1 MNHNHSLKTRVVA
14 ESIKRSQN
22 DVDKKGKLTD
32 KEWKDFVDKGN
43 IILSRLLKNTNKVL
57 LVCGNR
63 NCCFAMFRH
72 ERAYS
77 LR

>member
-1 MNHNHSLKTRVVA
+1 MNHNHNLKTRVVS
-14 ESIKRSQN
+14 ESIKRSQY
-22 DVDKKGKLTD
+22 DVDKKGELTD

-57 LVCGNR
+57 LVCRCR
-63 NCCFAMFRH
+63 NCAYALFRH
-72 ERAYS
+72 KGVYS

>member
-1 MNHNHSLKTRVVA
+1 MNHNHNLKTRVVS

-22 DVDKKGKLTD
+22 DVDKKGELTD
-32 KEWKDFVDKGN
+32 KEWKDFVDNEN

-57 LVCGNR
+57 LVCRCR

-72 ERAYS
+72 TRAYS